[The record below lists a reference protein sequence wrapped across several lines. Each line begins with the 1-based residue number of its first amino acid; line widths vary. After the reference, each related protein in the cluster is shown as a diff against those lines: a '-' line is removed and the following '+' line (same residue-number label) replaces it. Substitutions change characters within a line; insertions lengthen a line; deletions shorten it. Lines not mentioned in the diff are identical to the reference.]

1 MPPPKVTLPQWL
13 STVLKFWFIQQ
24 LWAYLR
30 LSVPIGLGFLL
41 GTLLGTTA
49 IIFCGHYPKDTAL
62 VLEGAGVGFTILS
75 LTSLLVMVGMGSAMD
90 TLAAQA
96 YGAGSYKKV
105 GVYLQRGL
113 IIHTLAL
120 LVVLAIWLNL
130 ESILNLLHQPPCV
143 VGYTVTFIHGY
154 TFALPALLFYY
165 LLQKFL
171 QAQGI
176 VYPFAISQAV
186 GILVS
191 IVAHYLLMFV
201 ADLGILGSGIAIGI
215 SQYAA
220 LVVILAIIWIRK
232 LHKKTWGGWSWECL
246 NDWGQYVAY
255 GIPGFFIT
263 IAEMAIYEL
272 GILVVG
278 LAGSLQQ
285 SILVVMLNYY
295 YNTFVVTYALRMS
308 ASVRIGNELG
318 AGECSV
324 YIKGTVH
331 AWTGHIEHMYIHA
344 YNAHIFWNNTLSM
357 NRLNLLNFEAT
368 FCLFFNEKCN

>member
-1 MPPPKVTLPQWL
+1 MPPPRVTLPRWL

-24 LWAYLR
+24 LWAYLK
-30 LSVPIGLGFLL
+30 LSVPIALGFLL
-41 GTLLGTTA
+41 GTLLLSTSL
-49 IIFCGHYPKDTAL
+49 IFCGHYPKDTAL
-62 VLEGAGVGFTILS
+62 VLEGAGVGFSILN
-75 LTSLLVMVGMGSAMD
+75 LTGFLVMNGMGSAMD

-171 QAQGI
+171 QVQGI

-201 ADLGILGSGIAIGI
+201 ADLGILGSGIALGI

-255 GIPGFFIT
+255 GIPGMLILV
-263 IAEMAIYEL
+263 AEMVIYEA
-272 GILVVG
+272 GILIVG
-278 LAGSLQQ
+278 LTGSLQQ
-285 SILVVMLNYY
+285 SILVVLFNYY
-295 YNTFVVTYALRMS
+295 YILFIVGYSFRLA
-308 ASVRIGNELG
+308 AGVRVGNELG
-318 AGECSV
+318 AG
-324 YIKGTVH
+324 
-331 AWTGHIEHMYIHA
+331 A
-344 YNAHIFWNNTLSM
+344 Y
-357 NRLNLLNFEAT
+357 RL
-368 FCLFFNEKCN
+368 